1 MRTIQNDQSYSP
13 NMLAIE
19 DPFDQKRD
27 DGHNVWGVQR
37 IKDEFELAYVTLTQ
51 EVCSSAKINVSDVKR
66 YTLLFN

>member
-1 MRTIQNDQSYSP
+1 
-13 NMLAIE
+13 MLAIE

-51 EVCSSAKINVSDVKR
+51 EDCSYAKVNVSYVKR
-66 YTLLFN
+66 YTIKKNEI